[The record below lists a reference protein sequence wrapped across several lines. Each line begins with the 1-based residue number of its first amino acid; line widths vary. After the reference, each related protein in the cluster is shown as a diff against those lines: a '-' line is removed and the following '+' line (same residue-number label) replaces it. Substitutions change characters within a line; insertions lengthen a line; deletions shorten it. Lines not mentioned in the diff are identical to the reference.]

1 MSFLEVIGPF
11 AYLDLILKVGLRHI
25 AIFSQKGI
33 RIFSI
38 MRCMEQPN
46 EFISL
51 RVSFV
56 CDRYEQL
63 KKVDKIKLVG
73 VPCLLLNL

>member
-1 MSFLEVIGPF
+1 MIGPF

-38 MRCMEQPN
+38 MPCTEQLN
-46 EFISL
+46 EFTSL
-51 RVSFV
+51 KVSFV
-56 CDRYEQL
+56 CGCYE
-63 KKVDKIKLVG
+63 
-73 VPCLLLNL
+73 